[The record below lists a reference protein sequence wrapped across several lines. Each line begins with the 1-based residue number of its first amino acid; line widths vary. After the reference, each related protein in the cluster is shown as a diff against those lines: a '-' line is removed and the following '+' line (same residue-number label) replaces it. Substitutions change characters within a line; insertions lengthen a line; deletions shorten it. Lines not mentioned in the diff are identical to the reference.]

1 VFELDDGLDFMSG
14 SEIWAPS
21 AEQISP
27 SMIDRLLDERDL
39 LRLDK
44 IFSPRTRLHHR
55 CGVGTRAGQMVINWA
70 AYADDSSSATRGR
83 KSTTY
88 TTSLALPGTCS
99 PTTTSLCEVGYRR
112 RLPEERAASAG

>member
-39 LRLDK
+39 FRLDR
-44 IFSPRTRLHHR
+44 ILLAENAPAPSVRRR
-55 CGVGTRAGQMVINWA
+55 NARRAMVINWVA
-70 AYADDSSSATRGR
+70 MRTIRPAPHVARINGLR
-83 KSTTY
+83 
-88 TTSLALPGTCS
+88 PHWRC
-99 PTTTSLCEVGYRR
+99 
-112 RLPEERAASAG
+112 PEPVAHYNIAP